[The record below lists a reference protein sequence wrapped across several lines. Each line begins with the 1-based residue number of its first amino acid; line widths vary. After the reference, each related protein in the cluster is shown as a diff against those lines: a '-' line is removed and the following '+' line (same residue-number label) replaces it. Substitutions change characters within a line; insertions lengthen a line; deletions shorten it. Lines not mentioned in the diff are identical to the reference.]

1 VTPESIIADA
11 TAALAVATFVLAGVT
26 AWMARETRSTA
37 KTATKA
43 LALEQMP
50 ILGIRDLRVEITRY
64 GGETKPPPAIS
75 AIRVGIELFNA
86 GRVPV
91 KYQVMSFAVSL
102 ADKYIQIGDFGS
114 GRVLPGASS
123 VSWRPQLDFHPPI
136 VGFPANGEVTFA
148 YEYSDELNGQPRATT
163 EKLEYTI
170 SETPAGD

>member
-1 VTPESIIADA
+1 
-11 TAALAVATFVLAGVT
+11 
-26 AWMARETRSTA
+26 MARETRSTA

-102 ADKYIQIGDFGS
+102 GDIHTYRLGISAAGESFRAH
-114 GRVLPGASS
+114 RVCLG
-123 VSWRPQLDFHPPI
+123 VHNWIFILQSW
-136 VGFPANGEVTFA
+136 GFPPMVRLLSHTNTQM
-148 YEYSDELNGQPRATT
+148 S
-163 EKLEYTI
+163 
-170 SETPAGD
+170 